1 LTATKPKRNQ
11 DVTRTFPPRFRI
23 NEMGPKKR
31 TSMKLFPAGALLLVL
46 ATACSSARQAPS
58 DQPLGAVRPASAVT
72 SPSEPQPS
80 PSASQRPPPPRQ
92 VQPIGFYATVHVID
106 AKIKAR
112 MKYSW
117 RPGCPVP
124 LKNLR
129 LIKMSYWGFD
139 GSAHMGEM
147 VLNKRVVDDVLGV
160 FRKMF
165 DARFPIRRMRLVDAY
180 RGNDDRSMAADNT
193 SAFNCRKVTGGSSWS
208 QHAYGWAIDINPVE
222 NPYISRSG
230 RVSPPAGAKFADR
243 SRRAKGMIHR
253 GDVVYRAFRSI
264 GWGWGGNWRSIKD
277 YQHFSL
283 TGR

>member
-1 LTATKPKRNQ
+1 MRRELLTSR
-11 DVTRTFPPRFRI
+11 
-23 NEMGPKKR
+23 
-31 TSMKLFPAGALLLVL
+31 KLLSTVALLLIL
-46 ATACSSARQAPS
+46 ATACGAARQIPG
-58 DQPLGAVRPASAVT
+58 DEPLGPARAASVVT
-72 SPSEPQPS
+72 SPSEAQPS
-80 PSASQRPPPPRQ
+80 PSASHRPPAPRY

-106 AKIKAR
+106 ARIKPR

-147 VLNKRVVDDVLGV
+147 VLNRRVVDDVLLV

-165 DARFPIRRMRLVDAY
+165 DARFAIRRMRLVDVY
-180 RGNDDRSMAADNT
+180 GGNDDRSMVADNT
-193 SAFNCRKVTGGSSWS
+193 SAFNCRKVTGGSEWS

-230 RVSPPAGAKFADR
+230 KVSPPNGAKYADR
-243 SRRAKGMIHR
+243 SLREKGMIHR
-253 GDVVYRAFRSI
+253 RGVVNRAFQSI

>member
-1 LTATKPKRNQ
+1 MKR
-11 DVTRTFPPRFRI
+11 D
-23 NEMGPKKR
+23 GR
-31 TSMKLFPAGALLLVL
+31 TSKKLFLTGVLLLVG
-46 ATACSSARQAPS
+46 ATACSAARQVAS
-58 DQPLGAVRPASAVT
+58 DQPLGAAKPASAVT

-80 PSASQRPPPPRQ
+80 PSASQRPPSPRQ

-112 MKYSW
+112 MRYSW

-165 DARFPIRRMRLVDAY
+165 DAKFPIRRMRLVDAY
-180 RGNDDRSMAADNT
+180 RGDDDRSMAADNT
-193 SAFNCRKVTGGSSWS
+193 SAFNCRKVTGGSDWS

-230 RVSPPAGAKFADR
+230 RVSPPNGAKYADR